1 MRGGGLKADA
11 TSMCRCWSSSW
22 MIHRRHHEIFVD
34 PTVNLRFVK

>member
-1 MRGGGLKADA
+1 
-11 TSMCRCWSSSW
+11 